1 MLLTVAHLPADPPTH
16 AARFMANL
24 VMTQYI
30 EQGPVLLANLV
41 QLIPSFNL

>member
-1 MLLTVAHLPADPPTH
+1 
-16 AARFMANL
+16 MANL